1 MGPRRSRRLIGG
13 SSQQRSVASHTIM
26 STDKSSGGANETIAS
41 DTDGSGWERL
51 SDLSDH
57 ELAKHIMNELS
68 SLLAGLGVPRRKLKP
83 AQQLAKAFKKKKI
96 PKPLRDMIHALIQ
109 MRNTL
114 THLGPA
120 RAGLHDRNMFIKL
133 FSEIKVSLLWLAQN
147 VPIHEVKLDGLD
159 DQLLALRLRVEFEA
173 ALPPAEYL
181 ELLNSAHL
189 QLDSMRGKWTGQLTG
204 MQQLASIVIVL
215 ASERLIQKQNKKA

>member
-1 MGPRRSRRLIGG
+1 
-13 SSQQRSVASHTIM
+13 M

-68 SLLAGLGVPRRKLKP
+68 SLLAGLGVPGSKKCNP
-83 AQQLAKAFKKKKI
+83 KQQLAKAFKKKKI

-215 ASERLIQKQNKKA
+215 ASERLIQNNKKKA